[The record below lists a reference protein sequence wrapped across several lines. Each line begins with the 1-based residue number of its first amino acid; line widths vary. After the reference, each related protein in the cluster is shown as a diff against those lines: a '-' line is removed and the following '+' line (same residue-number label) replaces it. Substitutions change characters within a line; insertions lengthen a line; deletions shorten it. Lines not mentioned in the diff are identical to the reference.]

1 MRRET
6 PLAGPLVVRSFK
18 EREIKALELIIESG
32 IEFIELGIF
41 GSYARNEYKSTSD
54 IDIIAIVKDHPPRRI
69 SGELREDLEMIGVD
83 LIYSSP
89 DYFSNSQ
96 SLFARCVRKDYIR
109 RLVYGERIL
118 WDNFK

>member
-6 PLAGPLVVRSFK
+6 PLAGPLVVKSFK

-32 IEFIELGIF
+32 IEFIKLGIF

-69 SGELREDLEMIGVD
+69 SGEIREDLEMIEVG

-96 SLFARCVRKDYIR
+96 SLFAKCVCKDYIR

-118 WDNFK
+118 